1 MVVPVLRLILF
12 FTWKLLTII
21 GIGMDMTRTPEM
33 AHNEPTH
40 LPSTV
45 VGCMSPYPT
54 VVIVITL
61 HQKLLGME

>member
-1 MVVPVLRLILF
+1 M
-12 FTWKLLTII
+12 
-21 GIGMDMTRTPEM
+21 IGMGIDMTRTPEM
-33 AHNEPTH
+33 AHMDPTH

>member
-1 MVVPVLRLILF
+1 MII
-12 FTWKLLTII
+12 FTWKLFTMM
-21 GIGMDMTRTPEM
+21 GMGMDMTRTPEM
-33 AHNEPTH
+33 AHMDPTH